1 MNKHSTK
8 YSHVSLNSQET
19 CCYIVCTTLGC
30 NCHTALSLSLSL
42 INCDCGCYRHQ
53 LNGVAS
59 FPYVGFPCVWF
70 GMVVTSTKFSYVKSG
85 WNWIGLVITFGSTTQ
100 SPQPCHPS
108 VGHCNEYWQWFQP
121 PLWKKRLV
129 LHSRRLCNQDCLHK
143 PKFHLA
149 RHVLTRSTCWAH
161 AFWLCLA
168 CRTARRTRLAQHVE
182 RVELCRDVTWGAKWD
197 LGYTGWSRSIWTG
210 RPADVGFPIFTQC
223 DSVHIAADS
232 KEVTLL
238 IVLDLSVAFD
248 TVCHSTLTKRLQTE
262 FGVSGTALSWIQS
275 YL

>member
-1 MNKHSTK
+1 MN
-8 YSHVSLNSQET
+8 
-19 CCYIVCTTLGC
+19 C
-30 NCHTALSLSLSL
+30 NCLRLLPAPVEWCCLFSIRRLSMCVVWHGGN
-42 INCDCGCYRHQ
+42 INKVQ
-53 LNGVAS
+53 LRQVRLELD
-59 FPYVGFPCVWF
+59 
-70 GMVVTSTKFSYVKSG
+70 
-85 WNWIGLVITFGSTTQ
+85 WIGDHFWQYYSVSSALPSLCWSLQWVLAMISATT
-100 SPQPCHPS
+100 
-108 VGHCNEYWQWFQP
+108 VE
-121 PLWKKRLV
+121 KRLV
-129 LHSRRLCNQDCLHK
+129 LHSRRPCNQDCLHK

-210 RPADVGFPIFTQC
+210 RPANVGFPIFTQC

-238 IVLDLSVAFD
+238 IVLDLSGAFD

-262 FGVSGTALSWIQS
+262 FGVSGAALSWIQS

>member
-59 FPYVGFPCVWF
+59 FPYAGFPCVWF

-121 PLWKKRLV
+121 PLWKNGLFCIAEGPATRTACINPNSTWLV
-129 LHSRRLCNQDCLHK
+129 TS
-143 PKFHLA
+143 
-149 RHVLTRSTCWAH
+149 RHVR
-161 AFWLCLA
+161 
-168 CRTARRTRLAQHVE
+168 
-182 RVELCRDVTWGAKWD
+182 RVELM
-197 LGYTGWSRSIWTG
+197 
-210 RPADVGFPIFTQC
+210 
-223 DSVHIAADS
+223 H
-232 KEVTLL
+232 
-238 IVLDLSVAFD
+238 
-248 TVCHSTLTKRLQTE
+248 
-262 FGVSGTALSWIQS
+262 FGCV
-275 YL
+275 